1 MRKLPI
7 CKSALKRHEKAYA
20 EGVSLGLESLANG
33 HGVPFATG
41 NVNAPD
47 EFTAASVAKYTR
59 KILELMQR
67 FNIPSLVSMRP
78 RKMIK
83 FVSAFHSWYES
94 EGFDDAT
101 RKEIKKV
108 LSALFNYESFRD
120 GKKYEVENGKIII
133 APGNWCS
140 LDYLE
145 MLGAKWCCYCNDG
158 HLYTKTLDGGRPAM
172 RSPFDHYFP
181 RRDFPMLGL
190 TLLNLVPV
198 CHDCNSG
205 RKGERYFDV
214 AEYAY
219 PYLDDFHNSCEIAV
233 DMKGNG
239 IRLFLHKGNVGDVSI
254 SFKGRDETSLCKKT
268 EKFLRDIKVE
278 RLYDDDL
285 QDEALRF
292 IRNIETFPDSRRR
305 FLLKTLGT
313 IEAERMASDHFGVTL
328 NPANIN
334 KDRLGKMA
342 IDIVREFAPRR
353 WWGDLCTS

>member
-1 MRKLPI
+1 MRKLSI

-83 FVSAFHSWYES
+83 FVSAFHFWYES

-120 GKKYEVENGKIII
+120 GKKYKVVDGKIVLEQS
-133 APGNWCS
+133 NWR
-140 LDYLE
+140 LQNYLAR
-145 MLGAKWCCYCNDG
+145 LNVRYCCYCNDG
-158 HLYTKTLDGGRPAM
+158 HVYGRTYNGEDPAI

-181 RRDFPMLGL
+181 NRIFPMLGL
-190 TLLNLVPV
+190 TLVNLVPA

-205 RKGERYFDV
+205 RKGDMYFDT
-214 AEYAY
+214 ALYAY
-219 PYLDDFHNSCEIAV
+219 LYLDDFHNECSINV
-233 DMKGNG
+233 DLKKM
-239 IRLFLHKGNVGDVSI
+239 VSNSSYI
-254 SFKGRDETSLCKKT
+254 KVASVTFPLLSIVATSL
-268 EKFLRDIKVE
+268 LIAR
-278 RLYDDDL
+278 
-285 QDEALRF
+285 
-292 IRNIETFPDSRRR
+292 
-305 FLLKTLGT
+305 G
-313 IEAERMASDHFGVTL
+313 
-328 NPANIN
+328 
-334 KDRLGKMA
+334 
-342 IDIVREFAPRR
+342 
-353 WWGDLCTS
+353 

>member
-1 MRKLPI
+1 MRKLPT
-7 CKSALKRHEKAYA
+7 CRKALAWHEAAYA
-20 EGVSLGLESLANG
+20 KGVAVGLKSLAHG
-33 HGVPFATG
+33 HGIPFAKG
-41 NVNAPD
+41 EVNVPD
-47 EFTAASVAKYTR
+47 ALAVAVVKYAR
-59 KILELMQR
+59 KILELQHK
-67 FNIPSLVSMRP
+67 FDIPSLVSMRP
-78 RKMIK
+78 RKIIK
-83 FVSAFHSWYES
+83 FVGAFHSWYLS
-94 EGFDDAT
+94 EALDDAT
-101 RKEIKKV
+101 RKRIKDY
-108 LSALFNYESFRD
+108 LSPLFNYAHFRD

-254 SFKGRDETSLCKKT
+254 SFKGRDETSVCKRTETFLKT
-268 EKFLRDIKVE
+268 IKIE
-278 RLYDDDL
+278 RLYNDEL
-285 QDEALRF
+285 QDRALKC
-292 IRNIETFPDSRRR
+292 IREIETFPQSRRR
-305 FLLKTLGT
+305 FLKKLFVDM
-313 IEAERMASDHFGVTL
+313 IDEDIANDHFGVSL
-328 NPANIN
+328 NPDKINIEQH
-334 KDRLGKMA
+334 GKMV
-342 IDIVREFAPRR
+342 IDIVKDLAPRR
-353 WWGDLCTS
+353 WFGDLKQKE